1 MGRNM
6 NLPVKDLDK
15 KISKSEFMRYS
26 IDKTIPEVLL
36 DREDRYEIEVIRIQD
51 AVKNFN
57 GDKKVI
63 VDHIA
68 SQLLK
73 QPNPINTRLT
83 EYINENK

>member
-6 NLPVKDLDK
+6 NLPVKELDK

-26 IDKTIPEVLL
+26 IDKTIPEVQL
-36 DREDRYEIEVIRIQD
+36 DREDRFEIEVLRIQD
-51 AVKNFN
+51 AVNNFS
-57 GDKKVI
+57 GDKKI
-63 VDHIA
+63 VLDHIVT
-68 SQLLK
+68 QLQK

>member
-6 NLPVKDLDK
+6 NLPVKELDK

-26 IDKTIPEVLL
+26 IDKTIPEVQL
-36 DREDRYEIEVIRIQD
+36 DREDRFEIEVLRIQD
-51 AVKNFN
+51 AVNNFS
-57 GDKKVI
+57 GDKKV
-63 VDHIA
+63 VLDHIVT
-68 SQLLK
+68 QLKK